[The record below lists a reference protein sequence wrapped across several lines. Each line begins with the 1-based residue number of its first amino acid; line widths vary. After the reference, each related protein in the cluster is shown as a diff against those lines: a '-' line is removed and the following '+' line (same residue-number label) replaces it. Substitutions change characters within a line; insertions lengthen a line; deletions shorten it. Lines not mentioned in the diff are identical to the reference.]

1 MKDRKDRNVYDVM
14 NEVDASEEYM
24 DFSKEEADACVNR
37 LRCRIKSPAKSHRWQ
52 KAVAGLAAVIILSG
66 GGLA

>member
-37 LRCRIKSPAKSHRWQ
+37 LR
-52 KAVAGLAAVIILSG
+52 LS
-66 GGLA
+66 LIHI